1 MGSAGWWSTVQLI
14 TAIVTV
20 ILAIAH
26 KVSGDAAAT
35 GASELICTTCY
46 VATVF
51 FIFSIVTIIFTIA
64 SPGHGDTLSRTGAT
78 ADFIYAACSHMA
90 LFRAFIRTVFA
101 IRIPVTLP
109 SVRNTLAVFA
119 HEVRLSTRLLY
130 TVLLVAAIRTVF
142 ISITFPQQGNAAAIC
157 ALKLGAITFGFL
169 P

>member
-1 MGSAGWWSTVQLI
+1 MVGTVCVIVTHPAERDTGRGAALELVGTAGRWSTVQLI

-26 KVSGDAAAT
+26 KVPGDTAAT
-35 GASELICTTCY
+35 GASELIRATCN

-64 SPGHGDTLSRTGAT
+64 SPGHWDTLSRTGAT

-90 LFRAFIRTVFA
+90 LFWAFIRTVFA
-101 IRIPVTLP
+101 IRVPITLP

-119 HEVRLSTRLLY
+119 HEV
-130 TVLLVAAIRTVF
+130 
-142 ISITFPQQGNAAAIC
+142 
-157 ALKLGAITFGFL
+157 
-169 P
+169 